1 MIVMKLSRF
10 AGVSVAG
17 ACRRN
22 PEPAVWAK
30 DLKAYCAKNGFA
42 SAEVQP

>member
-22 PEPAVWAK
+22 PERSEGSFFAVIMGKKSRTA
-30 DLKAYCAKNGFA
+30 G
-42 SAEVQP
+42 VRP